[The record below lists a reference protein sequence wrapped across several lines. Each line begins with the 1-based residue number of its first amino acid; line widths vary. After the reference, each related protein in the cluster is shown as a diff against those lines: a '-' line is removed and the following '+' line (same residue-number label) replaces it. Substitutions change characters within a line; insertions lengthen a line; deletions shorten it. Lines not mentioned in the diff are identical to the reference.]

1 MVVVEGSHGYDKAQW
16 WDWLEE
22 RFKQA
27 RYAHGG
33 TRTAASSASSSAVAP
48 PPWNPP
54 AQEWTCARDGAA
66 EATGAAGRTR
76 KRSRSESTL
85 PEDHQPQRHKV
96 RIMSKTATD
105 FSVKATT
112 PLERVFERWCLEHD
126 IPRREAQFRRE
137 GCVVDGAA
145 SLAAYGW
152 LPCACCG
159 CFVLQAVPLHEC
171 GQEPRLEDADVV
183 PPTIAY
189 EDPRLEGV
197 VPPTIAHGQEIHEGV
212 VPATTTTTTTN
223 PKEVVV

>member
-1 MVVVEGSHGYDKAQW
+1 MEGSHGYDKAQW

-96 RIMSKTATD
+96 RIISKTATD
-105 FSVKATT
+105 FRVKATT
-112 PLERVFERWCLEHD
+112 PLERVFDRWCLEHD